1 MAGTEVATL
10 GNGDLGARLQAV
22 SSLPAVRQVGLL
34 VGLAAAVAIGVGAV
48 LWAQEPTWRQ
58 LHADLPLVE
67 QGRVLDALGAAGIDY
82 RLGAGGNAVMV
93 PAEDLYR
100 AQMQL
105 AQQGLPE
112 SAPTGYELLDQD
124 TGFGASRRMESARFQ
139 RALEGELTRSIESL
153 RNVRSARIH
162 LALPERSVF
171 LRERTP
177 PSASVVL
184 NLYAGRSLTD
194 GQIEGIRHL
203 VAASVPELASTS
215 VTVLDQNGR
224 LLSPP
229 EDDAPTAV
237 SGRHLALTRELETT
251 LVDRIEA
258 ILAPIVG
265 ADGVRAQVAADLDFT
280 RIETTSEIYD
290 PEARGDGF
298 VRSERLQNRT
308 RDGEGPNGVPGALTN
323 QPPEAGVADP
333 NGAVDPAGAAANG
346 AAPQTL
352 SSDVTRNY
360 EIDKRIEYARSAPG
374 RVRRLSVAVVV
385 DQLPA
390 AAAEDPE
397 AGPQPRTPEELARL
411 EALIREAVGF
421 DAARGD
427 TISVTEAAFARPEAP
442 VVEEAGVP
450 LWEQPWL
457 WSGLRQLLGA
467 TVVIVLLLTV
477 LRPFLKSLATLPP
490 QDVRASLQP
499 VAAGAPGAAPASL
512 PAPGAPGQALPAP
525 AGVSAEER
533 LNQARSLATE
543 DPRRVAQLTR
553 AWMESDG

>member
-10 GNGDLGARLQAV
+10 GNADLGARLQAV

-67 QGRVLDALGAAGIDY
+67 QGRVLDALGAVGIDY
-82 RLGAGGNAVMV
+82 RLGAGGDAVLV
-93 PAEDLYR
+93 PAEELYR

-184 NLYAGRSLTD
+184 NLHAGRSLTD

-203 VAASVPELASTS
+203 VAASVPELSSTS

-229 EDDAPTAV
+229 EEDAPTAV

-251 LVDRIEA
+251 LVDRVEA
-258 ILAPIVG
+258 ILSPIVG

-280 RIETTSEIYD
+280 RVETTSEIYD

-298 VRSERLQNRT
+298 VRSERVQNRT
-308 RDGEGPNGVPGALTN
+308 REGEGPNGVPGALTN

-333 NGAVDPAGAAANG
+333 NGAVDPAAGPADDAAT
-346 AAPQTL
+346 QTL

-360 EIDKRIEYARSAPG
+360 EIDKRIEHARSAPG

-390 AAAEDPE
+390 TDPE

-427 TISVTEAAFARPEAP
+427 TISVTEAAFARPEP
-442 VVEEAGVP
+442 PEVEEAGVP

-467 TVVIVLLLTV
+467 TVVIVLLLAV
-477 LRPFLKSLATLPP
+477 LRPFLKSLATLPA

-499 VAAGAPGAAPASL
+499 VAAGAQGEASASL
-512 PAPGAPGQALPAP
+512 PAPGASDPPLPSP
-525 AGVSAEER
+525 PGVSAEER
-533 LNQARSLATE
+533 LQQARSLATE

>member
-10 GNGDLGARLQAV
+10 GSGDLGARLQAV

-82 RLGAGGNAVMV
+82 RLGAGGDAVLV

-153 RNVRSARIH
+153 RNVRTARIH

-184 NLYAGRSLTD
+184 NLHAGRSLTD
-194 GQIEGIRHL
+194 GQIEGVRHL
-203 VAASVPELASTS
+203 VAASVPELSSTS

-229 EDDAPTAV
+229 EEDAPTAV

-251 LVDRIEA
+251 LVDRVEA
-258 ILAPIVG
+258 ILSPIVG

-290 PEARGDGF
+290 PEARGDGY
-298 VRSERLQNRT
+298 VRSERVQNRT
-308 RDGEGPNGVPGALTN
+308 REGEGPNGVPGALTN

-333 NGAVDPAGAAANG
+333 DGAVDPAAGPADDAAT
-346 AAPQTL
+346 QTL

-360 EIDKRIEYARSAPG
+360 EIDKRVEHARSAPG

-390 AAAEDPE
+390 TDPE

-427 TISVTEAAFARPEAP
+427 TISVTEAAFARPEP
-442 VVEEAGVP
+442 PEVEEAGVP

-467 TVVIVLLLTV
+467 TVVIVLLLAV
-477 LRPFLKSLATLPP
+477 LRPLLKSLATLPA

-499 VAAGAPGAAPASL
+499 VAAGAQGETPASL
-512 PAPGAPGQALPAP
+512 PAPGASDQPLPSP
-525 AGVSAEER
+525 PGVSAEER
-533 LNQARSLATE
+533 LQQARSLATE

>member
-10 GNGDLGARLQAV
+10 GSGDLGARLQAV

-82 RLGAGGNAVMV
+82 RLGAGGDAVLV

-153 RNVRSARIH
+153 RNVRTARIH

-184 NLYAGRSLTD
+184 NLHAGRSLTD
-194 GQIEGIRHL
+194 GQIEGVRHL
-203 VAASVPELASTS
+203 VAASVPELSSTS

-229 EDDAPTAV
+229 EEDAPTAV

-251 LVDRIEA
+251 LVDRVEA
-258 ILAPIVG
+258 ILSPIVG

-290 PEARGDGF
+290 PEARGDGY
-298 VRSERLQNRT
+298 VRSERVQNRT
-308 RDGEGPNGVPGALTN
+308 REGEGPNGVPGALTN

-333 NGAVDPAGAAANG
+333 DGAVDPAAGPADDAAT
-346 AAPQTL
+346 QTL

-360 EIDKRIEYARSAPG
+360 EIGQRVEHARSAPG

-390 AAAEDPE
+390 TDPE

-427 TISVTEAAFARPEAP
+427 TISVTEAAFARPEP
-442 VVEEAGVP
+442 PEVEEAGVP

-467 TVVIVLLLTV
+467 TVVIVLLLAV
-477 LRPFLKSLATLPP
+477 LRPLLKSLATLPA

-499 VAAGAPGAAPASL
+499 VAAGAQGETPASL
-512 PAPGAPGQALPAP
+512 PAPGASDQPLPSP
-525 AGVSAEER
+525 PGVSAEER
-533 LNQARSLATE
+533 LQQARSLATE

>member
-1 MAGTEVATL
+1 
-10 GNGDLGARLQAV
+10 
-22 SSLPAVRQVGLL
+22 
-34 VGLAAAVAIGVGAV
+34 
-48 LWAQEPTWRQ
+48 
-58 LHADLPLVE
+58 
-67 QGRVLDALGAAGIDY
+67 
-82 RLGAGGNAVMV
+82 
-93 PAEDLYR
+93 
-100 AQMQL
+100 MQL

-184 NLYAGRSLTD
+184 NLHAGRSLTD

-203 VAASVPELASTS
+203 VAASVPELSSTS

-229 EDDAPTAV
+229 EEDAPTAV

-251 LVDRIEA
+251 LVDRVEA
-258 ILAPIVG
+258 ILSPIVG

-280 RIETTSEIYD
+280 RVETTSEIYD

-298 VRSERLQNRT
+298 VRSERVQNRT
-308 RDGEGPNGVPGALTN
+308 REGEGPNGVPGALTN

-333 NGAVDPAGAAANG
+333 NGAVDPAAGPADDAAT
-346 AAPQTL
+346 QTL

-360 EIDKRIEYARSAPG
+360 EIDKRIEHARSAPG

-390 AAAEDPE
+390 TDPE

-427 TISVTEAAFARPEAP
+427 TISVTEAAFARPEP
-442 VVEEAGVP
+442 PEVEEAGVP

-467 TVVIVLLLTV
+467 AVVIVLLLAV
-477 LRPFLKSLATLPP
+477 LRPFLKSLATLPA

-499 VAAGAPGAAPASL
+499 VAAGAQGEASASL
-512 PAPGAPGQALPAP
+512 PAPGASDPPLPSP
-525 AGVSAEER
+525 PGVSAEER
-533 LNQARSLATE
+533 LQQARSLATE